1 MGSKGPRTLCGSGQ
15 SPALLAVP
23 GVAVPLTVLS
33 VAYAL
38 APVGPDA
45 VGGAEQVLSA
55 LDRALVRAGH
65 RSVVVAQAG
74 SEGAGELV
82 AVPALP
88 PEERGAAEAAT
99 RGAAEAVLARGG
111 VDLVHMH
118 GIDFVATM
126 PEQEERP
133 PVLVT
138 LHLPPAW
145 YPAGA
150 LQPAAGVWLVCVSEA
165 QHARCPPSGAL
176 LPPIGNGVDVEA
188 LGAARRACRG
198 YAVCLGRVCPE
209 KGQHL
214 AAEAARL
221 AETTLLL
228 AGEVFGYPEHQA
240 YFTDE
245 VVPRLD
251 ARRRFVGAVG
261 FARKRRMLGSARC
274 LLVPSLVE
282 ETSSLV
288 AMEALA
294 CGTPVIAFPVGALP
308 GIVRDGVTGF
318 LVDDVAGMADAI
330 GRAGALDRAA
340 CRADAEARFSAAR
353 MAREYLALYGRLA
366 A

>member
-1 MGSKGPRTLCGSGQ
+1 MLASSG
-15 SPALLAVP
+15 LAV
-23 GVAVPLTVLS
+23 ALTVLS

-45 VGGAEQVLSA
+45 VGGAEQILSA

-74 SEGAGELV
+74 SAVAGELV
-82 AVPALP
+82 PVAAAAGTLGVA
-88 PEERGAAEAAT
+88 ERAAAEAAV
-99 RGAAEAVLARGG
+99 RAAAAGVLARGG

-118 GIDFVATM
+118 GIDFAATM
-126 PEQEERP
+126 PAAGGV

-150 LQPAAGVWLVCVSEA
+150 LRPRPGVWLVCVSDA
-165 QHARCPPSGAL
+165 QYARCPPSDAL
-176 LPPIGNGVDVEA
+176 LPPIANGVDVAA
-188 LGAARRACRG
+188 LGAARHACRG

-221 AETTLLL
+221 AGATLLL
-228 AGEVFGYPEHQA
+228 AGEVFGYPEHQV
-240 YFTDE
+240 YFADQ
-245 VVPRLD
+245 VVPLLD
-251 ARRRFVGAVG
+251 ARRRFVGPVG

-274 LLVPSLVE
+274 LLVPSLAE

-318 LVDDVAGMADAI
+318 LVDDAAGMAEAI
-330 GRAGALDRAA
+330 GRAGGLDRAA
-340 CRADAEARFSAAR
+340 CRAEAVARFSAER
-353 MAREYLALYGRLA
+353 MSSEYLALYGRLA

>member
-1 MGSKGPRTLCGSGQ
+1 M
-15 SPALLAVP
+15 A
-23 GVAVPLTVLS
+23 LTVLS

-45 VGGAEQVLSA
+45 VGGAEQVLST

-74 SEGAGELV
+74 SAVAGELV
-82 AVPALP
+82 PVAAAAGTLDVS
-88 PEERGAAEAAT
+88 ERTAAEAGVRA
-99 RGAAEAVLARGG
+99 AAEGVLSRGG

-118 GIDFVATM
+118 GIDFAATIPVAGGV
-126 PEQEERP
+126 

-145 YPAGA
+145 YPAEA
-150 LQPAAGVWLVCVSEA
+150 LRPRPGVWLVCVSEA
-165 QHARCPPSGAL
+165 QHARCPASGAL
-176 LPPIGNGVDVEA
+176 LAPIANGVDVAA
-188 LGAARRACRG
+188 LGAARHACRG

-214 AAEAARL
+214 AVEAARL
-221 AETTLLL
+221 AGATLLL
-228 AGEVFGYPEHQA
+228 AGEVFGYPEHRA
-240 YFTDE
+240 YFADQ

-251 ARRRFVGAVG
+251 GRRRFVGPVG

-274 LLVPSLVE
+274 LLVPSLAE

-318 LVDDVAGMADAI
+318 LVDDAAGMAEAI
-330 GRAGALDRAA
+330 GHVGALDRAA
-340 CRADAEARFSAAR
+340 CRAEAVARFSAER
-353 MAREYLALYGRLA
+353 MSSEYLALYGRLA

>member
-1 MGSKGPRTLCGSGQ
+1 MS
-15 SPALLAVP
+15 
-23 GVAVPLTVLS
+23 LTVLS

-74 SEGAGELV
+74 SEVAGELV

-126 PEQEERP
+126 PRGAGV
-133 PVLVT
+133 PVLAT

-150 LQPAAGVWLVCVSEA
+150 LRPEPGVWLVCVSEA
-165 QHARCPPSGAL
+165 QHARCPPSAAL
-176 LPPIGNGVDVEA
+176 LPPIANGVDVAA
-188 LGAARRACRG
+188 LGAARHACRG

-214 AAEAARL
+214 AVEAARR
-221 AETTLLL
+221 AGVTLLI
-228 AGEVFGYPEHQA
+228 AGEVFGYPEHRA
-240 YFTDE
+240 YFAGE
-245 VVPRLD
+245 VAPRLD

-261 FARKRRMLGSARC
+261 FARKRRMLASARC
-274 LLVPSLVE
+274 LLVPSLAE

-318 LVDDVAGMADAI
+318 LVEDTAGMADAI
-330 GRAGALDRAA
+330 GRVGALDRAA
-340 CRADAEARFSAAR
+340 CRADAVARFSAER
-353 MAREYLALYGRLA
+353 MTGEYLALYGRLA